1 MTELSV
7 APLDWL
13 FAAVLAA
20 SAVVGLW
27 RGLVYEV
34 LSVMSWVAA
43 FVVAQWLAPQAA
55 AVLPIHRAPE
65 AGQYAVGFVV
75 VFLVVVFTG
84 GFIAWLTRK
93 LVDSVGLRP
102 IDRTLGGLF
111 GLVRGAV
118 LLLVVAIVINMSPA
132 RQYGWWTESKGAAAS
147 LAVLRGLKPV
157 LPEQFGRYL
166 PGERD
171 V

>member
-1 MTELSV
+1 MTGLSV
-7 APLDWL
+7 APLDWVFL
-13 FAAVLAA
+13 AVLAG
-20 SAVVGLW
+20 SFVVGLW

-34 LSVMSWVAA
+34 LSVASWVAA

-55 AVLPIHRAPE
+55 AVLPIQRAPE
-65 AGQYAVGFVV
+65 AGRYAVGFVV

-84 GFIAWLTRK
+84 GLIAWITKK

-102 IDRTLGGLF
+102 IDRTLGGAF

-132 RQYGWWTESKGAAAS
+132 REAGWWTGSKGAAVS
-147 LAVLRGLKPV
+147 LSVLKGLKPV

-166 PGERD
+166 PGEAD
-171 V
+171 S